1 MRAAEV
7 RGRSGKQE
15 PGITSRL
22 AASLCYWLR
31 VRSRAAGV
39 RDEGD
44 FFFESEMR
52 ISIPLPIPAM
62 MPMTIA
68 KPIRPLIRSK
78 QAMIMRLV
86 LALQITRDFGKTG

>member
-31 VRSRAAGV
+31 VRPRAAGV

-44 FFFESEMR
+44 FFFESETR
-52 ISIPLPIPAM
+52 ILIPLPIPAM

-78 QAMIMRLV
+78 QAMIMPPGVSASNHSRFR
-86 LALQITRDFGKTG
+86 QTG

>member
-31 VRSRAAGV
+31 VRPRAAGV

-44 FFFESEMR
+44 FFFESETNENLNTFAN
-52 ISIPLPIPAM
+52 PGDDADDDCETDQTAHPI
-62 MPMTIA
+62 
-68 KPIRPLIRSK
+68 
-78 QAMIMRLV
+78 QASNDY
-86 LALQITRDFGKTG
+86 AAWC

>member
-31 VRSRAAGV
+31 VRPRAAGV
-39 RDEGD
+39 RAEGD

-52 ISIPLPIPAM
+52 ISMPLPIPAM
-62 MPMTIA
+62 TPTTIA
-68 KPIRPLIRSK
+68 KPIKPLIRFK
-78 QAMIMRLV
+78 RAMIMPLGV
-86 LALQITRDFGKTG
+86 SASNH